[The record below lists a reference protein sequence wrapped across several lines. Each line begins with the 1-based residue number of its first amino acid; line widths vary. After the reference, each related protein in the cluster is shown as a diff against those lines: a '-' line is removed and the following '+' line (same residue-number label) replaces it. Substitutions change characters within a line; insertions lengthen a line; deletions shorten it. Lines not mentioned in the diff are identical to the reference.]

1 MFCFTYILSQE
12 DQETSVQMLSGIA
25 GTTDIGKDLQRRSC
39 DQNCPTCIS
48 GDFSPVGDKEG
59 WGCWTH
65 SKIST
70 NILI

>member
-48 GDFSPVGDKEG
+48 GDFSPEDDRGG

-65 SKIST
+65 SKILT
-70 NILI
+70 DILI